1 MIATALDHLTAPPS
15 SKLLGWHLLDAR
27 PSEGWIR
34 IGFEGKQEFCNPAGF
49 IQGGILSAMLDDTMG
64 PAVFVMTDGKRYTA
78 TITMTVNFLAP
89 ARPGPIVGE
98 ATVTQL
104 GKTIAFV
111 EGQLI
116 ADGGTLLATATAS
129 ARLVDTAKA
138 IQ

>member
-15 SKLLGWHLLDAR
+15 SRLLGWHLLDAR

-64 PAVFVMTDGKRYTA
+64 PAMFVMTDGKRYTA

-98 ATVTQL
+98 AIVTQL

-111 EGQLI
+111 EGRLM
-116 ADGGTLLATATAS
+116 ADSGTLLAAATAS

-138 IQ
+138 IR